1 MKCMSW
7 ALACA
12 ISGAVFAGHASA
24 QTLRQPLSVKPVAFN
39 YDYYADEPVEAS
51 PARARASSTAT
62 ASSASAR
69 WPERRIAAGEQGE
82 AAEQHSLRMMSLDVW
97 MVG

>member
-51 PARARASSTAT
+51 PSDQPAPAAPAAEAAPAPVVEGSQPAIDGPGRARGLTRPPWSVP
-62 ASSASAR
+62 R
-69 WPERRIAAGEQGE
+69 
-82 AAEQHSLRMMSLDVW
+82 
-97 MVG
+97 